1 MMRGCTRTSILAISC
16 AVALAGCGGSP
27 RDPGVVVFAS
37 GADLESANPL
47 VTTHPLARQV
57 QRHVLFTTLVRYDSL
72 LAPSPYLARAWSW
85 SADRRTLT
93 FTLNGGVLWQDS
105 ALTSARDVAFTLLAA
120 RDPVTG
126 YPRGGDLA
134 ALDTAIA
141 VNDTIVALRFGAS
154 QPTFP
159 LVLCELAI
167 LPEHVLRDV
176 PRSGMRRAAFSFA
189 PVGNGPFRFA
199 QRVAGQRWTFTRN
212 DAFPASLGGPPVI
225 ERLVVAVVDEPTTK
239 FAGLAS
245 GELDFAGIAPTMASL
260 AGRDPTLRVLDYPI
274 LFSTALVF
282 NVRRAPFDD
291 ARVRRAIALS
301 LDRERI
307 VSAALSGFGVP
318 ASGPVVPESPF
329 ALTGGAL
336 RDTSVADSL
345 FDAAGWRRN
354 ASGARMRDGS
364 RFTVQLLTVGS
375 GDHAIEQL
383 VQADLAA
390 RGIDAE
396 IRDMEMGAFLTV
408 ARGEAKDFD
417 FLVTGVTGDVSLAYI
432 SAMYES
438 RQHRGALDYSDFH
451 LPELDALFARA
462 RSVTSDSARLAVWR
476 EVQRVLA
483 REMPAAWIYHARG
496 LQGISRRMD
505 GVVMDLRGELTS
517 VARWSVRA
525 GSH

>member
-1 MMRGCTRTSILAISC
+1 MVRAIVC
-16 AVALAGCGGSP
+16 AVAIAGCGDSP
-27 RDPGVVVFAS
+27 PASVVVFAS

-57 QRHVLFTTLVRYDSL
+57 QRHVLFTTLARYDSS
-72 LAPSPYLARAWSW
+72 LAPAPYLARAWSW

-93 FTLNGGVLWQDS
+93 FTLNGGVRWQDS
-105 ALTSARDVAFTLLAA
+105 TVTTARDVAFTVLAA

-126 YPRGGDLA
+126 YARGGDLG

-141 VNDTIVALRFGAS
+141 VNDSTVTLRFNSS

-167 LPEHVLRDV
+167 LPEHALRDV
-176 PRSGMRRAAFSFA
+176 PRKDMRRAAFSFA
-189 PVGNGPFRFA
+189 PIGNGPFTFA
-199 QRVAGQRWTFTRN
+199 QRVAGQRWTFNRN

-245 GELDFAGIAPTMASL
+245 GDLDFAGIAPTMASL
-260 AGRDPTLRVLDYPI
+260 VDNDPTLRVLDYPI

-291 ARVRRAIALS
+291 ARVRRAISLS

-307 VSAALSGFGVP
+307 VSAALSGFGTP
-318 ASGPVVPESPF
+318 ASGPVVPESPY
-329 ALTGGAL
+329 ALEAGVL
-336 RDTSVADSL
+336 RDKAVADSL
-345 FDAAGWRRN
+345 LDAAGWRRD
-354 ASGARMRDGS
+354 ASGARTRNGT
-364 RFTVQLLTVGS
+364 RFSVQLLTVGS

-390 RGIDAE
+390 RGVHAD

-408 ARGEAKDFD
+408 ARGETKNFD

-451 LPELDALFARA
+451 TPELDALFARA
-462 RSVTSDSARLAVWR
+462 RSVTSDSARVAVWR
-476 EVQRVLA
+476 DVQRVLA

-517 VARWSVRA
+517 VARWTANTTAR
-525 GSH
+525 